1 MTPAMEELVVNFLL
15 RMTFLLGDGKDSRDR
30 EMVALLK
37 HTQIMFSEALK
48 LWPNVRLMVPPP
60 TSQCVCVRRMAA
72 VHTRMRP
79 RFCVN
84 GHAQYS
90 FNSLCPSSTH
100 VRLMSAFRTM
110 PPPL

>member
-48 LWPNVRLMVPPP
+48 LWPNVRLKWSRHMLISM
-60 TSQCVCVRRMAA
+60 TQGS
-72 VHTRMRP
+72 RP
-79 RFCVN
+79 YPY
-84 GHAQYS
+84 AS
-90 FNSLCPSSTH
+90 SLLC
-100 VRLMSAFRTM
+100 
-110 PPPL
+110 

>member
-48 LWPNVRLMVPPP
+48 LWPNVRL
-60 TSQCVCVRRMAA
+60 
-72 VHTRMRP
+72 
-79 RFCVN
+79 
-84 GHAQYS
+84 
-90 FNSLCPSSTH
+90 SLPSS
-100 VRLMSAFRTM
+100 A
-110 PPPL
+110 PLPLGSDI